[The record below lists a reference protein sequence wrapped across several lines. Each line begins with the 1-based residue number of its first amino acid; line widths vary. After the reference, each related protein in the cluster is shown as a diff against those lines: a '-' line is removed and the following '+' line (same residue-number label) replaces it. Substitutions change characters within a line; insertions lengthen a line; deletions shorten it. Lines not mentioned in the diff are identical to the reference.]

1 MDSLVK
7 AKISVSEN
15 RISEETQRELLGSL
29 CNVTSLELIHF
40 EAEVMLNDN
49 SEFPIFHNLRTLD
62 LHSCFLN
69 EYELT
74 GKLEALAS
82 FLQNAPCLEKLS
94 LHYCMFYSFPDSE
107 WEIERKNITL
117 PHHDGKILR
126 CQKLKLIEVIYD
138 YDHDHQLIELVWS
151 LGRSLPDANIKL
163 NKIVP

>member
-1 MDSLVK
+1 MAPSLTHLYLSFGHFLAGILLCKMDSLVK

-29 CNVTSLELIHF
+29 CNVTSLELIRF

-117 PHHDGKILR
+117 PIMMERFSVVK
-126 CQKLKLIEVIYD
+126 
-138 YDHDHQLIELVWS
+138 S
-151 LGRSLPDANIKL
+151 
-163 NKIVP
+163 